1 MRMLLDFINLE
12 LASAGFSLLLGAL
25 PLGSL
30 LILLGRWVFPDLDGY
45 LSRAKPVIAEIDDRL
60 AVILLEWESHTL
72 KSIGEI
78 VAEIRLQLRQAGYVL
93 DEIEEEK
100 IEAHIKASLK
110 READRQ
116 EGLTLSRDLNEGIR
130 VEYRREF

>member
-30 LILLGRWVFPDLDGY
+30 LILLGRWIFPDLDGY

>member
-30 LILLGRWVFPDLDGY
+30 LILLGRWIFPDLDGY

-60 AVILLEWESHTL
+60 A
-72 KSIGEI
+72 
-78 VAEIRLQLRQAGYVL
+78 
-93 DEIEEEK
+93 
-100 IEAHIKASLK
+100 EAC
-110 READRQ
+110 DC
-116 EGLTLSRDLNEGIR
+116 RD
-130 VEYRREF
+130 

>member
-1 MRMLLDFINLE
+1 MRILLDFINMDLM
-12 LASAGFSLLLGAL
+12 AGGFSLLLGAL
-25 PLGSL
+25 PVGYI
-30 LILLGRWVFPDLDGY
+30 LIMLGRWVFPDLDGY

-60 AVILLEWESHTL
+60 AALLLEWDSHTL
-72 KSIGEI
+72 KTISEI

-110 READRQ
+110 REAEKKQ
-116 EGLTLSRDLNEGIR
+116 GLSLSRDLNEGIR

>member
-30 LILLGRWVFPDLDGY
+30 LILLGRWIFPDLDGY

-72 KSIGEI
+72 KSISEI

>member
-1 MRMLLDFINLE
+1 MGMLDFINLE

-30 LILLGRWVFPDLDGY
+30 LILLGRWIFPDLDGY

>member
-72 KSIGEI
+72 KSISEI
-78 VAEIRLQLRQAGYVL
+78 VAEIRLQLKQAGYVL

-116 EGLTLSRDLNEGIR
+116 EGLSLSRDLNEGIR